1 MPGTFQEDAERPP
14 GESCGSESSN
24 TGSFVAQVATRF
36 NRSIAPLNMDD
47 DTKLSAEKPHPFS
60 FRFATAVD
68 IKKTWEEIEVK
79 KTRLQGFD
87 ALQIMSDLSLLEH
100 AHISKEA
107 ILSCPIMDQV
117 RDLQIHPNEK
127 IAAKAS
133 VVLPRLESI
142 ISPKQDPQ
150 PEPTSNE
157 GFWEKMIRH
166 SGPSISTSQNIF
178 DTPTLFRGGAL
189 GHAVSAVTSA
199 QLPHIPPVPP
209 SSGMP
214 DTLARTKSPSL
225 FSGFAGTSE
234 KLPVRSTNPLPKLD
248 AFAQTTSQSPACSS
262 LFPSTNTEKVCLFGS
277 RYGATDKDLFPSFR
291 LERQTE
297 QSASQLTSPG
307 FLFGHRN
314 DQSTSNG
321 FLFGHENDARKQQGL
336 FGSFIPSPG
345 SVLAPKAMEQR
356 SSVKSTIPDKDATSG
371 LFGKTASDVSKPS
384 DAKTPLD
391 VWAKPDINTYED
403 LVEYLNTSIELD
415 ERDIPLWRDDLG
427 RLWKEVTSVINEL
440 YSNGSKDGKSLDK
453 HQRNKEQ
460 SRSTLV
466 GSMCVTLRKLLA
478 VDEQNIAKQ
487 QTRMDEIKGGMQ
499 AMKSK
504 LVSTEES
511 LKNYSIKLSTIGE
524 QLKKAEKLLKE
535 LEEENIELKKR
546 EKDIDRIMEEH
557 AASLKEVCAQTFQDV
572 NSKSLEL
579 AKATK
584 EVEHVQ
590 RQLKSLEQEN
600 QDLSL
605 TKLTLGKKCEDLKVE
620 VESLKSYEQGY
631 IQIKQQLEELQT
643 SSSTSTSAAPR
654 RDNQNHTA
662 DTDRLDLVVN
672 FWEKALK
679 EKLASNDKTKT
690 QISALDAEIEKAQ
703 QALSLRLAPT
713 TPAPTAP
720 ALATSI
726 APTALDVPPTPIF
739 YKRGLL
745 ETGMEPFPRIR
756 DSPATRVVP
765 NPDRSWAGVVK
776 RGLGNE

>member
-178 DTPTLFRGGAL
+178 DTPTLFRGG
-189 GHAVSAVTSA
+189 
-199 QLPHIPPVPP
+199 
-209 SSGMP
+209 
-214 DTLARTKSPSL
+214 
-225 FSGFAGTSE
+225 
-234 KLPVRSTNPLPKLD
+234 
-248 AFAQTTSQSPACSS
+248 
-262 LFPSTNTEKVCLFGS
+262 
-277 RYGATDKDLFPSFR
+277 
-291 LERQTE
+291 
-297 QSASQLTSPG
+297 
-307 FLFGHRN
+307 
-314 DQSTSNG
+314 
-321 FLFGHENDARKQQGL
+321 
-336 FGSFIPSPG
+336 

-384 DAKTPLD
+384 DTKTPLD
-391 VWAKPDINTYED
+391 VWAKADINTYED

-460 SRSTLV
+460 SGSTLV

-499 AMKSK
+499 AMKAK

-557 AASLKEVCAQTFQDV
+557 AASLKE
-572 NSKSLEL
+572 
-579 AKATK
+579 
-584 EVEHVQ
+584 
-590 RQLKSLEQEN
+590 EN

-643 SSSTSTSAAPR
+643 SYNDVVAEHDDLQQRLNDVETAGTDEPRPEPKPEPKPSSSTSTSAAPR

-690 QISALDAEIEKAQ
+690 QISVLDAEIEKAQ

-745 ETGMEPFPRIR
+745 ETVG
-756 DSPATRVVP
+756 RV
-765 NPDRSWAGVVK
+765 
-776 RGLGNE
+776 